1 MVEEESV
8 HCRSLPVNFIP
19 LTPPGLE
26 ALYLACRRIYP
37 DQTNPLQVA
46 ALVKYW

>member
-1 MVEEESV
+1 MAQIDPLQ
-8 HCRSLPVNFIP
+8 CRDLPMNSL
-19 LTPPGLE
+19 PPGLE

-37 DQTNPLQVA
+37 DQLNPLQVA